1 MPELEFRQID
11 LRQIS
16 ELEARAVN
24 NFLNISRAEVMPE
37 DPETPLATR
46 LLEWQNIPMRYN
58 LAAFAFFQASCVVA
72 FARISCDQQGENQHL
87 CGVNLEVLP
96 EWRRKGLGMQ
106 LLKAVLTVAKHQ
118 QRRILILD
126 TSDQI
131 PAGAYFAEKI
141 GSIQADENHTNRLL
155 LEELDT
161 RLLEAWITNAPSEEF
176 ELGFYTNGYPE
187 SELEALSTLFEVMNT
202 APKGE
207 LEIEDQKVTP
217 ERLREWNQQNKARDL
232 QCWTALVRERRTG
245 NYVGYT
251 EVGLTAST
259 PQILKQWST
268 AVNPVY
274 RGKGLGKWLKAAM
287 LKKVLQERPEVNQVR
302 TSNADSNEPMLK
314 INHALGF
321 KPLIAT
327 TDWQLEVETACQ
339 KLGL

>member
-187 SELEALSTLFEVMNT
+187 SELEALCELFEIMNS
-202 APKGE
+202 APHGQ
-207 LEIEDQKVTP
+207 LEINAAKTTP
-217 ERLREWNQQNKARDL
+217 HQLLERERFHKAQGIER
-232 QCWTALVRERRTG
+232 WTVFVRERSTRR
-245 NYVGYT
+245 YAGYST
-251 EVGLTAST
+251 VAWQASR
-259 PQILKQWST
+259 PLVLGQRST
-268 AVNPVY
+268 AVDPKY
-274 RGKGLGKWLKAAM
+274 RGKGLGKWLKAVM
-287 LKKVLQERPEVNQVR
+287 LEKVMRERPEVNQIR
-302 TSNADSNEPMLK
+302 TINADSNELMLR
-314 INHALGF
+314 INHAMGF
-321 KPLIAT
+321 KPFIARI
-327 TDWQLEVETACQ
+327 DWKLEVETACQ